1 MVYWRQDGGKHM
13 KLPRKWS
20 KIGHGLL
27 LAGVIGLLLELLF
40 WIPNMEVGWKDIA
53 AVIWMVVSIVL
64 AFGGLALLKWKCKCP
79 YCGRWSAPPWPWS
92 EDAVRF
98 CPRCGNRLEYDDT

>member
-1 MVYWRQDGGKHM
+1 MRTGGAEGRGEDASFVRRAAMVYWRQDGGKYM

-40 WIPNMEVGWKDIA
+40 GIPNMEVGWKDIA
-53 AVIWMVVSIVL
+53 AVIWMVVSMVL
-64 AFGGLALLKWKCKCP
+64 AFGGV
-79 YCGRWSAPPWPWS
+79 
-92 EDAVRF
+92 AV
-98 CPRCGNRLEYDDT
+98 LQ

>member
-53 AVIWMVVSIVL
+53 AVVWLVGSIVL
-64 AFGGLALLKWKCKCP
+64 AFGGLAVLQWKCKCP

-98 CPRCGNRLEYDDT
+98 CPRCGARLEYDDT